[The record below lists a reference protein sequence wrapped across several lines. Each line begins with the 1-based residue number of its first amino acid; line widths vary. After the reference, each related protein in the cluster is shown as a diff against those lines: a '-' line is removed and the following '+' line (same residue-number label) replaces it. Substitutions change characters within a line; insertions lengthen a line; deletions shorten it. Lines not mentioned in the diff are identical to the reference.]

1 MKVFIWFMVLTGMP
15 AIMGS
20 LSGQSTRSSTSTPA
34 AEEETDLELFEF
46 YDRYK
51 RSPLN
56 IGSNSRRTR
65 IQTKNK
71 SKSKSKSSS
80 SNSAGGSSY
89 TYSDSSTAN
98 SINTS
103 SGSVWKGNPD
113 EYTIGGVLS
122 GKSGVEHY
130 FTRILSVSTIKI
142 HFLLDNNNL
151 LTFFPSSQ
159 KKYCTMLVYFG
170 HLHE

>member
-20 LSGQSTRSSTSTPA
+20 LSGQSTHSSTSTPA

-130 FTRILSVSTIKI
+130 FTRVLSVSTIKI
-142 HFLLDNNNL
+142 HFYLIIIICSL
-151 LTFFPSSQ
+151 FFVLR
-159 KKYCTMLVYFG
+159 KKSIVLC
-170 HLHE
+170 

>member
-20 LSGQSTRSSTSTPA
+20 LSGQSTHSSTSTSS

-65 IQTKNK
+65 IQTKTK
-71 SKSKSKSSS
+71 SKSKS
-80 SNSAGGSSY
+80 AGSTY
-89 TYSDSSTAN
+89 TYSDSSTSN

-130 FTRILSVSTIKI
+130 FTRVLSVSTMYITYHYI
-142 HFLLDNNNL
+142 
-151 LTFFPSSQ
+151 
-159 KKYCTMLVYFG
+159 
-170 HLHE
+170 

>member
-20 LSGQSTRSSTSTPA
+20 GQSTA
-34 AEEETDLELFEF
+34 DAEDLEFEF

-56 IGSNSRRTR
+56 IGQNSRRTR

-130 FTRILSVSTIKI
+130 FTRVLSVSTIKI
-142 HFLLDNNNL
+142 HFYLIIIICSL
-151 LTFFPSSQ
+151 FFVLR
-159 KKYCTMLVYFG
+159 KKSIVLC
-170 HLHE
+170 

>member
-20 LSGQSTRSSTSTPA
+20 GQSTA
-34 AEEETDLELFEF
+34 AEDLEFEF

-56 IGSNSRRTR
+56 IGQNSRRTR
-65 IQTKNK
+65 IQTKTK
-71 SKSKSKSSS
+71 SKSKS
-80 SNSAGGSSY
+80 AGSTY
-89 TYSDSSTAN
+89 TYSDSSTSN

-103 SGSVWKGNPD
+103 SESVWKGNPD

-122 GKSGVEHY
+122 GKSGIEHY
-130 FTRILSVSTIKI
+130 FTRVLSVSIVHI
-142 HFLLDNNNL
+142 INFYLL
-151 LTFFPSSQ
+151 
-159 KKYCTMLVYFG
+159 
-170 HLHE
+170 

>member
-20 LSGQSTRSSTSTPA
+20 LSGQSTHSSTSTSS

-80 SNSAGGSSY
+80 NSASGSSY

-130 FTRILSVSTIKI
+130 FTRVLSVSTMYITYHYKFYSYLI
-142 HFLLDNNNL
+142 
-151 LTFFPSSQ
+151 
-159 KKYCTMLVYFG
+159 Y
-170 HLHE
+170 

>member
-20 LSGQSTRSSTSTPA
+20 GQSTA
-34 AEEETDLELFEF
+34 ADAEDLEFEF

-56 IGSNSRRTR
+56 IGQNSRRTR
-65 IQTKNK
+65 IQTKTK
-71 SKSKSKSSS
+71 SKSKS
-80 SNSAGGSSY
+80 AGSTY
-89 TYSDSSTAN
+89 TYSDSSTSN

-113 EYTIGGVLS
+113 EYTIGAVLS

-130 FTRILSVSTIKI
+130 FTRVLSVSSI
-142 HFLLDNNNL
+142 HIINFYI
-151 LTFFPSSQ
+151 F
-159 KKYCTMLVYFG
+159 TMITVLIITRKCF
-170 HLHE
+170 HISRRKFA